1 MGQRRGAGAEV
12 GCRTLRLSRVRGLTF
27 SASPSLSL
35 LLLESCRNK
44 DTFLAARSAIFSFT
58 GSLSHPVNS
67 SPGRW
72 TFRRAK

>member
-1 MGQRRGAGAEV
+1 MQAWA
-12 GCRTLRLSRVRGLTF
+12 LW
-27 SASPSLSL
+27 LSL
-35 LLLESCRNK
+35 LFPESRRKK

-58 GSLSHPVNS
+58 GLLFHPVNS